1 MLVLMLPLLAGIIFA
16 KVRDNFNNIYI
27 LTHIDQPGV
36 LMANDLG
43 RKLFSTIQ
51 WLVPYALQIAL
62 FPFLCELV
70 SKKDRQKLGDIL
82 SSSCRLLLAVFVPGA
97 VFLALL
103 AMPISILI
111 FLGGKTGIELASWA
125 GISTACYC
133 LVLPAAAVECVL
145 MQGSFADQKT
155 VAVTVI
161 GIASSMVSV
170 LLSYLFIVIVGV
182 EAEKALMVVALGFVL
197 SRCLKSIALALYLR
211 RSTPMFPARPTM
223 VFLFKLA
230 LLAGAVGAV
239 TWGVSQAVSTI
250 LPDGIDAAL
259 AAPDHTGDISRIR
272 IALRLIVAAGAAGV
286 TFLAAGF
293 ALRLEEPKQ
302 MIRWTIGKAI
312 AKISRQKK

>member
-1 MLVLMLPLLAGIIFA
+1 MLVLMLPLFAGIIFA

-43 RKLFSTIQ
+43 RKLSSTIQ

-70 SKKDRQKLGDIL
+70 SKDDRQKLGEIL
-82 SSSCRLLLAVFVPGA
+82 STSCRLLLAVFVPGA
-97 VFLALL
+97 VALAILG
-103 AMPISILI
+103 MPISVLI

-161 GIASSMVSV
+161 GILSSMCSV
-170 LLSYLFIVIVGV
+170 LISYLFIVIIGV
-182 EAEKALMVVALGFVL
+182 EAQNALVVVALGFVF
-197 SRCLKSIALALYLR
+197 SRYLKSIALALWLR
-211 RSTPMFPARPTM
+211 RTTPMFPAIPTL
-223 VFLFKLA
+223 VFLLKLA
-230 LLAGAVGAV
+230 LLAIAVGLV
-239 TWGVSQAVSTI
+239 TWGVSTGVDAV
-250 LPDGIDAAL
+250 LPDGISAAI
-259 AAPDHTGDISRIR
+259 ADPTKTGEISRMRIIIR
-272 IALRLIVAAGAAGV
+272 LAVAAVAGGV

-293 ALRLEEPKQ
+293 VLRLEEPKQ
-302 MIRWTIGKAI
+302 MIRWTLGKAI
-312 AKISRQKK
+312 AKISRSKS